1 MARYSLALVTGA
13 SSGIGEH
20 FARELAAAG
29 TDLILVARR
38 ADLLTALAEELA
50 AAYGVRADVL
60 VADLSDPDGRAPIE
74 QRLTAT
80 IDPVDLLVNNAG
92 YGTTGMF
99 AELPLDAE
107 LAEIEVNVVAMVRL
121 THAVLPGM
129 IERGRGGVLN
139 VASSAALTP
148 APGNATYCA
157 TKAYVTAFTEALHG
171 EVKRHGVNVSV
182 LLPGLTRTDFQ
193 SNAHYDA
200 NWAPGFA
207 WQRPDEVA
215 RAGLAAVNSG
225 RAVCIPGATNKAV
238 AAALRLTPRSVIRGI
253 AGRLA
258 AH

>member
-50 AAYGVRADVL
+50 AVHGVRADVL
-60 VADLSDPDGRAPIE
+60 TADLSGPAGREPVE
-74 QRLTAT
+74 ERLRSAA
-80 IDPVDLLVNNAG
+80 DPVDLLVNNAG
-92 YGTTGMF
+92 FATTGDF
-99 AELPLDAE
+99 AALPIE
-107 LAEIEVNVVAMVRL
+107 GEVSEIEVNVVALIRL

-129 IERGRGGVLN
+129 MERGHGGVLN

-148 APGNATYCA
+148 APGSATYCA
-157 TKAYVTAFTEALHG
+157 SKAYVTAFTEALHG

-182 LLPGLTRTDFQ
+182 LLPGLTRTGFQ
-193 SNAHYDA
+193 ATAKYDA
-200 NWAPGFA
+200 GWAPGFA

-215 RAGLAAVNSG
+215 RAGLAAVAAG
-225 RAVCIPGATNKAV
+225 RAVSIPGATNKAV

-258 AH
+258 PH

>member
-13 SSGIGEH
+13 SSGIGEQ

-50 AAYGVRADVL
+50 AQHGVRADVL
-60 VADLSDPDGRAPIE
+60 TADLSEPAGRDIIE
-74 QRLTAT
+74 QRLRETV
-80 IDPVDLLVNNAG
+80 DPVDLLVNNAG
-92 YGTTGMF
+92 FGTTGLF
-99 AELPLDAE
+99 AELPLAGE
-107 LAEIEVNVVAMVRL
+107 LTEIEVNVIAVVRL
-121 THAVLPGM
+121 THAALPGM
-129 IERGRGGVLN
+129 IARGHGGILN

-157 TKAYVTAFTEALHG
+157 TKAYVAAFTEALHG
-171 EVKRHGVNVSV
+171 EVKRDGVNVSA

-193 SNAHYDA
+193 SAANYDA
-200 NWAPGFA
+200 GWAPGFA
-207 WQRPDEVA
+207 WQRADEVA
-215 RAGLAAVNSG
+215 RAGLAAVAAG
-225 RAVCIPGATNKAV
+225 RAICIPGATNKAV
-238 AAALRLTPRSVIRGI
+238 AAALKLTPRKVIRGI